1 MKRPRDKRNI
11 CPVAAVLFCF
21 STVIRGIFERVPEG
35 TTKKVPENKILSVVE
50 IETCVVDRVVR
61 GAVDKRQFK
70 GGPIMYIDRP

>member
-1 MKRPRDKRNI
+1 VKRPRDKRNI

>member
-1 MKRPRDKRNI
+1 
-11 CPVAAVLFCF
+11 
-21 STVIRGIFERVPEG
+21 
-35 TTKKVPENKILSVVE
+35 LSVVE